1 MARKVFTPE
10 EQGKIDLVTSA
21 TRERKAKEKAEEEKA
36 IRNKKFMLIG
46 GGILILGVVGY
57 FIYKKNS

>member
-21 TRERKAKEKAEEEKA
+21 TLERKAKEKADEEKA
-36 IRNKKFMLIG
+36 IRNKKLMYIAGAVLIV
-46 GGILILGVVGY
+46 GIAFY
-57 FIYKKNS
+57 FIKIKK

>member
-21 TRERKAKEKAEEEKA
+21 TRERKAKEKADEEKA
-36 IRNKKFMLIG
+36 IRNKKLMYIAGAVLIV
-46 GGILILGVVGY
+46 GIAFY
-57 FIYKKNS
+57 FIKIKK